1 MRDFMEA
8 ETWSSGGVRGGAPNL
23 MAGIFLAMAFHTMS
37 TTIIW
42 QNGMLVTENGGP
54 LAAISPTSVSAS
66 GCRCC
71 AAG

>member
-1 MRDFMEA
+1 MEA

-37 TTIIW
+37 TISSGKTAC
-42 QNGMLVTENGGP
+42 MLVTENGGP